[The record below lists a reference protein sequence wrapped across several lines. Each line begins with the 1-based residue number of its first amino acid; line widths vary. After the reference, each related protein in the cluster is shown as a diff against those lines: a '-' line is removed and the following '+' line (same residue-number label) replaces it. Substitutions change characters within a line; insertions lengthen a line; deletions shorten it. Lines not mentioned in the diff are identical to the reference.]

1 MSNVSI
7 LTNLEL
13 NRVIQCSN
21 RRFSNLND
29 TVFAIHDLNPIT
41 QESQI
46 KLGNGIKNDILAIT
60 YLSHETYHSLI
71 SALFDKKTSE
81 EFDNF
86 YYLQDYDNEGIY
98 HDCHALLKELFTIE
112 GIELI

>member
-13 NRVIQCSN
+13 NRIIQYGNKRINSV
-21 RRFSNLND
+21 ND

-46 KLGNGIKNDILAIT
+46 KLGNGIKNDTLAVT

-71 SALFDKKTSE
+71 TTLFDKRTSE
-81 EFDNF
+81 EFDDF
-86 YYLQDYDNEGIY
+86 YYSQGDDNEGIY
-98 HDCHALLKELFTIE
+98 HDCYRLLKELFTIE